1 MKRLL
6 ADLTRWVLEKRIH
19 HRQAATVRGL
29 IQMWIHVDE
38 HSRFDDLEKRISE
51 LEKAREVT

>member
-1 MKRLL
+1 M
-6 ADLTRWVLEKRIH
+6 ADLVHWVLSKRIH

-38 HSRFDDLEKRISE
+38 HEKLEDLEKRIE
-51 LEKAREVT
+51 ALEAREVTR